1 LSNVG
6 SMKALLRLLAGVAVL
21 LGLHAASSAFAERP
35 YFQLYGQSGTYTPGT
50 PVHISFYTN
59 TPADIEAA
67 VFPVSIAEVISIK
80 RHGGGNHIDDAL
92 FDRHRAV
99 QTARR
104 RIVPPR
110 GKGDHEIVFTG
121 FARGHYALRVRASG
135 ETLGTGLLSVT
146 TVGIATTD
154 TGTGVAAYA
163 LDLRTLRARA
173 DVTFDVYHA
182 DSEVPETRR
191 PDASGLVAFER
202 RAGENGQD
210 SMLIAARADD
220 GAVAVTGGPPQFQSR
235 QSTETGLVQTD
246 RPIYRP
252 GHHVM
257 YRAILRDGPPGA
269 LTVPSGTRTVKVI
282 DPSSKAIVT
291 VTRALDAFGTLDG
304 EIPLPD
310 DTRLGIYSLTV
321 SDGDRDISGQFSVE
335 AYKKPE
341 YVVDVAAP
349 ANTVGGDVA
358 RFGVAARYFFGRP
371 AAGMKLH
378 YRASFRSPYVWWRR
392 GAPFRFT
399 GYSGPASQDAPPSV
413 EGTVTADAAG
423 HAAITI
429 PTSRVDAERSLEL
442 EVDGRDESG
451 RTVTAA
457 ANSQVSPAALY
468 LTVTSSSY
476 FVNLGASIDL
486 AIRSLSYV
494 PPAPRAS
501 TPVTVAFRRTYWD
514 GSAIQREPTESKDVV
529 TDAAGNATVRWQPSR
544 GGYYEVAA
552 TAHDERGRDATTVAG
567 VWVPDN
573 QYTNPYAFDRPAVVP
588 QKSAYAPGE
597 RPVLLV
603 TTPQAD
609 VDALIHVVGGASDRV
624 SVRHLATQT
633 SAIDVDPPAGVA
645 RFRVTVTVPS
655 RNGTASAAAELTVA
669 PAPHKLRVAIRPDK
683 PKYLPGERARF
694 AISVGDLGGK
704 PVRAQIGVAVV
715 DDAIFALRAGP
726 AGDIYTA
733 FYGSAGPWRAD
744 TASWNGLDGAQSAY
758 LYSRLQMI
766 GRTTAREAAAF
777 LPTSTTDVY
786 SVGQPQ
792 QQPSFKA
799 LRSDF
804 RDTAYWSPAVVTGSD
819 GRATITF
826 PWPDSLTSYTATG
839 LAVTE
844 SSDFG
849 GGTGSALVTKDFL
862 VRLGAPRF
870 LRSGD
875 AAKITGIAQGVPSAK
890 VARLRF
896 SAPLL
901 GVADDTTTARFDA
914 HATASARWN
923 VRGHELGESSL
934 RLAGTS
940 GALTDGMRVALPVE
954 ASGTAEHERGAGTLP
969 TGASLVL
976 HLRPGAQAGDLR
988 IDLAP
993 SVLAQLIADVRLL
1006 QVYPYYCVEQTMS
1019 AALPAIYIDRL
1030 RKRVKLSPSDG
1041 PAPAEV
1047 AKRAVAR
1054 LVKLQHADGSW
1065 GWWEYDSANPFM
1077 SAYAL
1082 YGLAELAHDGYD
1094 VPARTL
1100 ALGADSVVKQM
1111 QAGDTM
1117 AFWGGAQPN
1126 SEWNTRAF
1134 MLYALADAA
1143 PKRVDRTVLANTDA
1157 HAQNLNSYALSV
1169 LGLAHLELDDRAGAQ
1184 PLITELLRRVTDE
1197 GTFARWKGQGW
1208 HYRWQDDPI
1217 ETTAYAL
1224 RFVNAMAPNDPHV
1237 ARAVN
1242 WLRSQ
1247 QHGSWFATT
1256 KDTAAAIFAMSEAV
1270 PVTSDELDPH
1280 ETVRVTLDGRTL
1292 RTVRIE
1298 KPVLP
1303 RNEAS
1308 ILVPAREMSHGG
1320 TLRFEREGTGALS
1333 WSTDW
1338 AEYVRELGP
1347 AELDPTFAIERRYST
1362 PSGNE
1367 WRVGDRIDVDVT
1379 VTPKSDSQFVAI
1391 EDPLPAG
1398 LEYQPRQHESG
1409 DGWSGLQFFDDRVV
1423 FFASRVSARYP
1434 LHLKY
1439 TLRATTAGTFTA
1451 PAPTVY
1457 AMYGP
1462 PSTAAGKPARVTIR

>member
-1 LSNVG
+1 
-6 SMKALLRLLAGVAVL
+6 MKALLRLLVGVAVL
-21 LGLHAASSAFAERP
+21 LGLPVASAAFAEKP

-50 PVHISFYTN
+50 PVRIDFYTN
-59 TPADIEAA
+59 TPVEIDAA
-67 VFPVSIAEVISIK
+67 VVPVSIAEAVSIK
-80 RHGGGNHIDDAL
+80 QHGRGDHIDDAL

-110 GKGDHEIVFTG
+110 DTGDHELAFKG
-121 FARGHYALRVRASG
+121 FARGLYALRVRARG
-135 ETLGTGLLSVT
+135 ETLGTALLSIT
-146 TVGIATTD
+146 SAGITTTD
-154 TGTGVAAYA
+154 TGTGVAAYV
-163 LDLRTLRARA
+163 LDLRTLRART
-173 DVTFDVYHA
+173 DVAFDAYPV
-182 DSEVPETRR
+182 DSEAPETKR
-191 PDASGLVAFER
+191 PDASGLVAFDR
-202 RAGENGQD
+202 RAGETGSD
-210 SMLIAARADD
+210 TMLIVARTDD
-220 GAVAVTGGPPQFQSR
+220 GTVALTGGAPHYQSGE
-235 QSTETGLVQTD
+235 STETGLVQTD

-257 YRAILRDGPPGA
+257 YRAILRDGPAGV
-269 LTVPSGTRTVKVI
+269 LTVPSGTRTVKVK
-282 DPSSKAIVT
+282 DPSSKAILT
-291 VTRALDAFGTLDG
+291 VTRTLDAFGTLDG
-304 EIPLPD
+304 EIQLAD
-310 DTRLGIYSLTV
+310 DAQLGLYAVTV
-321 SDGDRDISGQFSVE
+321 GDDDHPVYGQFSVE

-341 YVVDVAAP
+341 YVVDVAPP
-349 ANTVGGDVA
+349 ANTVGGEVA

-392 GAPFRFT
+392 GTPFRFA
-399 GYSGPASQDAPPSV
+399 GYNGPGSQDALPQI
-413 EGTVTADAAG
+413 EGSVTADAAG
-423 HAAITI
+423 RAAIAI
-429 PTSRVDAERSLEL
+429 PTKPVDAERSLEL

-457 ANSQVSPAALY
+457 SASQVTPASLY
-468 LTVTSSSY
+468 LTVTPSSY
-476 FVNLGASIDL
+476 FVNVGASIDF

-494 PPAPRAS
+494 PPASPRGS
-501 TPVTVAFRRTYWD
+501 TPVSVAFRRTYWD
-514 GSAIQREPTESKDVV
+514 GSALQRDPTESKDVV
-529 TDAAGNATVRWQPSR
+529 TDAAGNASVRWQPSR

-552 TAHDERGRDATTVAG
+552 TARDERGRDATTVAG
-567 VWVPDN
+567 VWVPEK
-573 QYTNPYAFDRPAVVP
+573 QYTNPYAFDRTAVVP

-624 SVRHLATQT
+624 TVRHLATQT

-645 RFRVTVTVPS
+645 RFRVIVTVPS
-655 RNGTASAAAELTVA
+655 RTGTSSGAAELTVA
-669 PAPHKLRVAIRPDK
+669 PPPHKLRVAIRPDK

-694 AISVGDLGGK
+694 AISVGDQAGK

-715 DDAIFALRAGP
+715 DDAIFALRAAP
-726 AGDIYTA
+726 AGDVYTA
-733 FYGSAGPWRAD
+733 FYGSAGPYRAD
-744 TASWNGLDGAQSAY
+744 TTSWVGLDGPQSAY

-766 GRTTAREAAAF
+766 GRTTSREAAAF
-777 LPTSTTDVY
+777 LPTVTNATDTY
-786 SVGQPQ
+786 SLGAAL
-792 QQPSFKA
+792 QQPSFKT

-804 RDTAYWSPAVVTGSD
+804 RDTAYWAPAVVTGND

-849 GGTGSALVTKDFL
+849 GGMGGALVTKDFL

-875 AAKITGIAQGVPSAK
+875 AAQITGIAQGVRSSK

-914 HATASARWN
+914 NATASARWN

-940 GALTDGMRVALPVE
+940 GALSDGLRVALPVE
-954 ASGTAEHERGAGTLP
+954 ASGTPEHERAAGALP
-969 TGASLVL
+969 AATSLAL

-993 SVLAQLIADVRLL
+993 SVLAQLAADVRLL

-1030 RKRVKLSPSDG
+1030 RKRIKLPPPDG

-1054 LVKLQHADGSW
+1054 LVKLQHTDGSW
-1065 GWWEYDSANPFM
+1065 GWWEYDAANPFM

-1082 YGLAELAHDGYD
+1082 YGLAELAHDGYE

-1100 ALGADSVVKQM
+1100 ASGADSVIKQM
-1111 QAGDTM
+1111 AAGDTM

-1157 HAQNLNSYALSV
+1157 HVKDLNSYALSV

-1184 PLITELLRRVTDE
+1184 PLLAELLRRVTDE

-1224 RFVNAMAPNDPHV
+1224 RFVNAMTPDDPHV

-1270 PVTSDELDPH
+1270 PVTSNELDPH
-1280 ETVRVTLDGRTL
+1280 ETVRVTLDGRIL
-1292 RTVRIE
+1292 KTVRIE
-1298 KPVLP
+1298 APVLP
-1303 RNEAS
+1303 RSEAS
-1308 ILVPAREMSHGG
+1308 ILVPARQLARGG

-1338 AEYVRELGP
+1338 TQYVRELGP
-1347 AELDPTFAIERRYST
+1347 AELDPTFGIERRYST
-1362 PSGNE
+1362 QSGNE

-1379 VTPKSDSQFVAI
+1379 VTPKTDSQFVAI

-1423 FFASRVSARYP
+1423 FFASYVSARSS
-1434 LHLKY
+1434 LHLRY

-1451 PAPTVY
+1451 PAPTAY

-1462 PSTAAGKPARVTIR
+1462 PTTAAGKPARVTIR